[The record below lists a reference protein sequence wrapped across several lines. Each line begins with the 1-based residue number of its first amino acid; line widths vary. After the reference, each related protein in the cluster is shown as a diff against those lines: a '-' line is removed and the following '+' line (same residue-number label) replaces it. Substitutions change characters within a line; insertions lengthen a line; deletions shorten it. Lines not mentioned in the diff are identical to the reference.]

1 MSLGDYSV
9 LKDYKDSPNE
19 VANFLKEILRELAE
33 PLCPNDK
40 YENFRDIP
48 KTFTPEQKLEKIVDL
63 MFGLPELNR
72 HTLLYLARFFNRI
85 VSYQE
90 FNKMNSYNIAVI
102 LSPNIFRVK

>member
-48 KTFTPEQKLEKIVDL
+48 KTFTP
-63 MFGLPELNR
+63 
-72 HTLLYLARFFNRI
+72 
-85 VSYQE
+85 
-90 FNKMNSYNIAVI
+90 
-102 LSPNIFRVK
+102 